1 MLDETFEDDG
11 WIELY
16 TCSCLEGT
24 SCDMPFQ
31 LVERRETTLSLAS
44 RWEAGTGLQEVTLSA
59 ILLYFS
65 TPPRARG
72 PPPTLSWPSPHP
84 YVTAPETRLGPARRR
99 PGPAASAAERI
110 IPITKVVKLTT
121 CGDYNFLQQK
131 MPVIHSLATLHRI
144 TALTGCSYN
153 VALYNPSR
161 DH

>member
-1 MLDETFEDDG
+1 MILKMLDETFEDDG

-65 TPPRARG
+65 GGGGGGRAGGRG
-72 PPPTLSWPSPHP
+72 GG
-84 YVTAPETRLGPARRR
+84 GPAGVEG
-99 PGPAASAAERI
+99 PGR
-110 IPITKVVKLTT
+110 VGRVL
-121 CGDYNFLQQK
+121 GFRVLW
-131 MPVIHSLATLHRI
+131 
-144 TALTGCSYN
+144 
-153 VALYNPSR
+153 
-161 DH
+161 

>member
-1 MLDETFEDDG
+1 LCSACAMILKMLDETFEDDG

-65 TPPRARG
+65 TPP
-72 PPPTLSWPSPHP
+72 PPPPG
-84 YVTAPETRLGPARRR
+84 LGARPRHS
-99 PGPAASAAERI
+99 PGPR
-110 IPITKVVKLTT
+110 PIRT
-121 CGDYNFLQQK
+121 
-131 MPVIHSLATLHRI
+131 
-144 TALTGCSYN
+144 
-153 VALYNPSR
+153 
-161 DH
+161 